1 MVTPVQPQP
10 QPEQAPEVQ
19 PPPAPQPVQAQP
31 DPSLA
36 PQTTE
41 QPKSN
46 TMLWI
51 LLGIFLVLLVGGGIW
66 YFMFA
71 IK

>member
-1 MVTPVQPQP
+1 MDTPVQPQP
-10 QPEQAPEVQ
+10 QPQQAPEVQ
-19 PPPAPQPVQAQP
+19 PQPVQVQS

-36 PQTTE
+36 PQPEE

-46 TMLWI
+46 TTLWI
-51 LLGIFLVLLVGGGIW
+51 LLGIFIVLLVGGGIW

-71 IK
+71 SK